1 MVDKAL
7 QGIEKELK
15 DIKTSLEK
23 LVKQAKVT
31 EAEITPLQD
40 KLRDID
46 NKQVGGKFLV
56 SFVLYIKLIHY
67 PNIIYV

>member
-56 SFVLYIKLIHY
+56 SFVLLY
-67 PNIIYV
+67 